1 MIDATDAAVLVLENP
16 ADLPNALCAVNCWA
30 GPDLAGDVEVNN
42 GPDTVTIT
50 VGKSWCELAGPL
62 MVYPGV
68 PLCPLAD
75 NQVIPAGVPACD
87 PAGCSGGAIY
97 IVDVS
102 AAPTVTVVVTGPA
115 DAGPFTVH
123 WGAGVLAST
132 GVELNTPVRTT
143 YTRPGNY
150 TVRVQDQ
157 TSGRF
162 GAATLVT
169 VPRVGDFAQVDCP
182 GDQRTPV
189 GRPVFVPFG
198 ATSAN
203 VATTFTWTATGLP
216 DGVRLEH
223 IGPGTAALMGV
234 PATLGQVTEVVATG
248 DNGYGQQVICGF
260 RWSVVDQVNTV
271 TVANP
276 GDQSSTLGAA
286 VSLALAATDS
296 DPGIDTYTWSAVGL
310 PAGLAI
316 DPATGAI
323 TGKPT
328 AGQGPAPVTVT
339 AADGAAST
347 GSTSFLWSVLGK
359 VAVTSPGDQTYTSGA
374 PAEPLTL
381 AATDTDASQ
390 TALAWTVT
398 PALPAGLFL
407 DPNAGTIAGTPAS
420 AQSKTKYTV
429 TATDARGAAGSAT
442 FGITVGNTVAVAE
455 VADQSLS
462 KGAEMTALTAAATD
476 SDPALTAFAWSI
488 APALPDGLT
497 LDPDAGTIAGTPA
510 ATASRK
516 TYTLTAT
523 DSTGAAGS
531 TTFSLTVA

>member
-1 MIDATDAAVLVLENP
+1 MIDPTDAAVLVLENP

-30 GPDLAGDVEVNN
+30 GPDLAPAVEVDPA
-42 GPDTVTIT
+42 GGTIT
-50 VGKSWCELAGPL
+50 VGKSWCEAAGPL
-62 MVYPGV
+62 MLHPGV

-75 NQVIPAGVPACD
+75 SQVIPAGVPACSPD
-87 PAGCSGGAIY
+87 GCTGGAIY

-102 AAPTVTVVVTGPA
+102 EAPTVTVVVTGPA
-115 DAGPFTVH
+115 GAGPFTVH

-132 GVELNTPVRTT
+132 DVELNTPVRTT
-143 YTRPGNY
+143 YTRPGHY
-150 TVRVQDQ
+150 PMRVQDQ
-157 TSGRF
+157 TSGRY
-162 GAATLVT
+162 GGPTLVAI
-169 VPRVGDFAQVDCP
+169 PRVGDFAQVDCP

-189 GRPVFVPFG
+189 GRQVFVPFG

-203 VATTFTWTATGLP
+203 VATSFTWTATGLP
-216 DGVRLEH
+216 DGLRVQQV
-223 IGPGTAALMGV
+223 GPGSAAVMGA
-234 PATLGQVTEVVATG
+234 PATLGQITEVVVTG
-248 DNGYGQQVICGF
+248 DNGFGQRVTCAF

-276 GDQSSTLGAA
+276 GDQSGTIGAA
-286 VSLALAATDS
+286 VSLAMSAADS
-296 DPGIDTYTWSAVGL
+296 DPGIDTYTWSALGL

-316 DPATGAI
+316 DPATGVI

-328 AGQGPAPVTVT
+328 SGQAPAPVTVT

-347 GSTSFLWSVLGK
+347 GSASFVWSVTGK
-359 VAVTSPGDQTYTSGA
+359 ISVTSPGDQTWTSGT
-374 PAEPLTL
+374 PVEPLTL
-381 AATDTDASQ
+381 AATDTDTTQ
-390 TALAWTVT
+390 TALGWTVT
-398 PALPAGLFL
+398 PALPAGLSL
-407 DPNAGTIAGTPAS
+407 DPNTGTVTGTPAS

-429 TATDARGAAGSAT
+429 TATDARGAAGSAS

-462 KGAEMTALTAAATD
+462 KGAEMPALTAAATD

-488 APALPDGLT
+488 APTLPDGLT

-510 ATASRK
+510 ATAARRN
-516 TYTLTAT
+516 YTLTAT

-531 TTFSLTVA
+531 TTFSLMVA